1 MWIIRR
7 IRCPVRFLS
16 VALLS
21 FLCLLIACG
30 RDNPDH
36 ASITGK
42 VVYRNMGIEEVPI
55 RALRRNG
62 DRWEEYTSGR
72 STYHGAFVF
81 RVPPGTYRLVAGGDI
96 PAGRKE
102 IPLTGRS
109 ERIEVLPGTRR
120 IDRVLIE
127 LAPIRNGEP
136 GTWEGSVRRPE
147 SP

>member
-1 MWIIRR
+1 MWIIRK
-7 IRCPVRFLS
+7 IRRPVRILS

-21 FLCLLIACG
+21 FLCLLPACE

-42 VVYRNMGIEEVPI
+42 VVYRDMGIEEMPI
-55 RALRRNG
+55 RALRWNG
-62 DRWEEYTSGR
+62 DRWEEYALGR

-81 RVPPGTYRLVAGGDI
+81 RMLPGTYRLVARGAI

-102 IPLTGRS
+102 IPLTG
-109 ERIEVLPGTRR
+109 ETDRIEVLPGTRR

-136 GTWEGSVRRPE
+136 GTWQESVRRPG

>member
-16 VALLS
+16 VALLLI
-21 FLCLLIACG
+21 LCLLPACE

-42 VVYRNMGIEEVPI
+42 IVYREMGIEEMPI
-55 RALRRNG
+55 RALRWNG
-62 DRWEEYTSGR
+62 DRWVEYASGR

-81 RVPPGTYRLVAGGDI
+81 RVPPGTYRLVARGAI

-102 IPLTGRS
+102 LPLTGDS
-109 ERIEVLPGTRR
+109 ERIEVLPETRR

-136 GTWEGSVRRPE
+136 GAWPGSVRKRG

>member
-1 MWIIRR
+1 MRIIRR
-7 IRCPVRFLS
+7 IRCPDRYLS
-16 VALLS
+16 VALFS

-55 RALRRNG
+55 RALRWIE
-62 DRWEEYTSGR
+62 DRWVEYASGR

-81 RVPPGTYRLVAGGDI
+81 RVPPGTYRLEARGAI
-96 PAGRKE
+96 PEGRKE
-102 IPLTGRS
+102 IPLTGGS

-136 GTWEGSVRRPE
+136 GAWQGSVRKPG